1 MSMTLEDF
9 EVHST
14 KYLDEVKQ
22 IHGIFRKKRQLEHDI
37 VHLIKQFEAE
47 TGVAIDIV
55 KYERDIT
62 IPLNHKSY
70 YTDLKIIVMAD
81 EDNNDIN
88 AET

>member
-1 MSMTLEDF
+1 MALEDF

-22 IHGIFRKKRQLEHDI
+22 IHDIFRKKRQLEHNI
-37 VHLIKQFEAE
+37 VSLIKQFEAD

-62 IPLNHKSY
+62 IPLDHKHY
-70 YTDLKIIVMAD
+70 YTDLRIVVMA
-81 EDNNDIN
+81 EENK
-88 AET
+88 